1 MILSIKKILEKYSTF
16 LKYIISAGFSFVID
30 LVLFT
35 LFLAVIKPLLGDV
48 SIFVA
53 TIGARVI
60 SSFFNYLVNRNAV
73 FKHNNEQ
80 EKTDLNTLIRYYIL
94 VIIQMFVSSGLVFGI
109 HKILPINETIIKIPV
124 DVFIFMVNYF
134 VQKLYIFKK

>member
-35 LFLAVIKPLLGDV
+35 LFLAIIKPLLGDV

-53 TIGARVI
+53 TIGARII

-80 EKTDLNTLIRYYIL
+80 GKTDLNTLIRYYIL